1 MNEIQQC
8 VLQRCE
14 ASVLWEVYAFP
25 TFLYCA
31 RNEAYTSFYARLQC
45 WPLPISLGPHL
56 CWSGLCARL
65 WMSLWIS
72 FSLCDDLPFLLLLQ
86 STWTKLIFFCS
97 GMTVIHYSMTQP
109 ACNLFSPFFSEQ
121 MLYHA
126 EVVRLCFFF
135 VVVCFKSF
143 SDCYHRSGR
152 HCHTT
157 GAPSARETP
166 KCCERGWVHDINMKY
181 WERHYVVAIIDVF
194 SASAVHVWEASK
206 RVIDYLRYRT
216 ATKHLAARPEVTR
229 LVLSYVRIF
238 CQSTNKAA
246 IRTINR
252 AAFV

>member
-109 ACNLFSPFFSEQ
+109 ACNLFSP
-121 MLYHA
+121 L
-126 EVVRLCFFF
+126 FFF
-135 VVVCFKSF
+135 FF
-143 SDCYHRSGR
+143 FRSR
-152 HCHTT
+152 
-157 GAPSARETP
+157 
-166 KCCERGWVHDINMKY
+166 CCITQKLCPF
-181 WERHYVVAIIDVF
+181 VF
-194 SASAVHVWEASK
+194 FFFG
-206 RVIDYLRYRT
+206 LF
-216 ATKHLAARPEVTR
+216 L
-229 LVLSYVRIF
+229 LLSV
-238 CQSTNKAA
+238 
-246 IRTINR
+246 
-252 AAFV
+252 